1 MMTSFYLDSSDCYE
15 WYPKIGMF
23 ENNCFW
29 RKTNKMMII
38 LLTFRRNTCMGNV
51 LHLVLLYISS
61 TPHRECRKNNNMN
74 RRKQHH
80 LAGSSFS
87 PLCNICMVSNLFA
100 MQWEP
105 RETISHGGIWTT
117 MQHCCLLQPCSYSWW
132 CHLPAFAPMPAM
144 HAHACNIPSSDAGL
158 LNPRTEELLPLLSK
172 KAAISTFYL
181 VSNHHP
187 KLIALNFIH
196 ETNFFSLD
204 VIRLVWEY

>member
-1 MMTSFYLDSSDCYE
+1 MS
-15 WYPKIGMF
+15 
-23 ENNCFW
+23 
-29 RKTNKMMII
+29 
-38 LLTFRRNTCMGNV
+38 
-51 LHLVLLYISS
+51 
-61 TPHRECRKNNNMN
+61 

-105 RETISHGGIWTT
+105 RETISHGGIWTIHAALLSFYNHAAT
-117 MQHCCLLQPCSYSWW
+117 PGAICLLLRPCRQ
-132 CHLPAFAPMPAM
+132 CTHM
-144 HAHACNIPSSDAGL
+144 HAISRVQMQVYWTLEPKSFCHYQP
-158 LNPRTEELLPLLSK
+158 K

-196 ETNFFSLD
+196 ETNFFFFGCHQARLRILAFYWT
-204 VIRLVWEY
+204 VNWIRLRGSALIAPLLEL

>member
-38 LLTFRRNTCMGNV
+38 LLTFRRDTCMGNV

-105 RETISHGGIWTT
+105 RETISHGGIWTI
-117 MQHCCLLQPCSYSWW
+117 
-132 CHLPAFAPMPAM
+132 
-144 HAHACNIPSSDAGL
+144 HA
-158 LNPRTEELLPLLSK
+158 PLLSFYNH
-172 KAAISTFYL
+172 AATPGAICLLLRPCRQCTHMHAISRVQMQVYWTL
-181 VSNHHP
+181 EP
-187 KLIALNFIH
+187 KSFCH
-196 ETNFFSLD
+196 
-204 VIRLVWEY
+204 Y